1 LLGFAKRKSWDLDV
15 KREEMGS
22 IATTNGSKP
31 VSAVQKLRNMLADPD
46 KFIACPGVYDGFTA
60 RIALQEGVDCLY
72 MVRLNPASRP
82 SHHKTFHSLSH
93 HARTNKPQLNTNT
106 TQTGAGTTMS
116 RLGMADMGIATQ
128 SDMLANAAMIASLSP
143 STPLIADADTG
154 YGGAIMV
161 GRTVTGYIRAGVAG
175 LHLEDQVVNKRC
187 GHLKGKQLVDV
198 DEFASRIRA
207 AVLAREQSGG
217 DIVIIARTDA
227 LQGFGYDEAVKRLRA
242 AVAAGADVAFLEGV
256 DTLASAK
263 RACAEL
269 APTPCLFNNVP
280 GGVSPDF
287 GVEQCKEIGYKLAI
301 FPCLAFEMVYP
312 AVRRA
317 VKQLKEIGNVGSQEK
332 DGRRYGPRELFQVC
346 GLDEL
351 VDFDNNV
358 GGGAYTGG
366 A

>member
-1 LLGFAKRKSWDLDV
+1 
-15 KREEMGS
+15 MGS
-22 IATTNGSKP
+22 ISPPDSPRP
-31 VSAVQKLRNMLADPD
+31 VSAVQKLRHMLADPD

-72 MVRLNPASRP
+72 M
-82 SHHKTFHSLSH
+82 
-93 HARTNKPQLNTNT
+93 
-106 TQTGAGTTMS
+106 TGAGTTMS
-116 RLGMADMGIATQ
+116 RLGLADMGIATQ
-128 SDMLANAAMIASLSP
+128 TDMLQNASMIASLSP

-187 GHLKGKQLVDV
+187 GHLRGKQLVDV

-207 AVLAREQSGG
+207 AVLAREASGG

-227 LQGFGYDEAVKRLRA
+227 LQGHGYDEAIKRLNA
-242 AVAAGADVAFLEGV
+242 AISAGADVAFLEGV
-256 DTLASAK
+256 DTRASAE
-263 RACAEL
+263 RACADL

-287 GVEQCKEIGYKLAI
+287 DVKECRAIGYKLAI

-317 VKQLKEIGNVGSQEK
+317 VRQLKEEGNVGSQEK

-351 VDFDNNV
+351 VDFDRQA
-358 GGGAYTGG
+358 GGGAYADG